1 MEDYLIV
8 DLYWERSER
17 AIHETRAKYEKM
29 LSGISFSLLHSEQD
43 AEECVND
50 TYVRAWNQMP
60 DDRPIYLGAYLSKII
75 RALSISRFRSQ
86 HRGKRGGFENLC
98 AELDECIPDN
108 CSIEEQY
115 ENGRLTELINRFLGE
130 LSEEKRAIFIRRYFY
145 SDSVEAIAKRIGV
158 SVPKVKIT
166 LYRMREDLREL
177 LQKEAMPL

>member
-1 MEDYLIV
+1 MEDYRIV

-17 AIHETRAKYEKM
+17 AIYETQAKYEKM
-29 LSGISFSLLHSEQD
+29 LSGISLSLLHSEQD

-50 TYVRAWNQMP
+50 TYVSAWNQMP
-60 DDRPIYLGAYLSKII
+60 EDRPIYLGAYLSKII
-75 RALSISRFRSQ
+75 RALSISKFRSR
-86 HRGKRGGFENLC
+86 HRSKRGGFENLC
-98 AELDECIPDN
+98 AELDECVPDN

-130 LSEEKRAIFIRRYFY
+130 LSEEKRAIFVRRYFY